1 MKKYILIVA
10 SLLATFGITSCLDD
24 FQDLNTDKEKLPTA
38 TPANAFMGAT
48 LNFNN
53 CSRAHLLGKYSG
65 TMTYMQYIVSAGGP
79 SAGTYI
85 SLDKTGRTEPF
96 APAYNYYYTVNGDNF
111 GGFGLRLDYLITQV
125 IPVQNEPER
134 FADIGAIAKMLLSYE
149 QWLVLDTYGAAPL
162 TEGLKAQTER
172 LTTPKYD
179 LYQKAIDGTPMYKK
193 LDAMVKECVAT
204 LKASNDKQVQLKDAD
219 FFYGGDIAKWIKF
232 GNTLRVKMAQ
242 RLEKADKAFYNSVID
257 EVLTS
262 SSNVIG
268 SYDESCI
275 YHHPNDYNNNTDDIQ
290 DITSRYVASRAFV
303 AFLETY
309 DDPRLPI
316 LVRRNGFGT
325 GNNNKENDDWFDTF
339 KKEYPNYEKSYKGF
353 IDRYVGASANPDSAT
368 SEYSRNAYMTLP
380 YHKKDGTEANLEIR
394 MNSQVES
401 RFFVKNGGI
410 RGNNNMP
417 ARAIEDTEF
426 MINQDKMSTFT
437 PIITYS
443 ETCLMLAE
451 IALKKGG
458 VVAGKDAKA
467 WYREGVKASMEQFR
481 TWATNMWVT
490 AQVNDKAA
498 NYNPITDEKI
508 AAYLDRPEFKNVTLE
523 KIISQQWV
531 NLFVQPEE
539 MWATWKRTGYP
550 KFKDQPVPE
559 DGVAFLESIK
569 SAGTALVIPRRNSL
583 PVPNDLNIENYNQ
596 AVSALKS
603 DTKYGADVDKTEGR
617 IWWDQ

>member
-85 SLDKTGRTEPF
+85 SLDKTGRTEPY
-96 APAYNYYYTVNGDNF
+96 APAYAYYYTANGDNF

-149 QWLVLDTYGAAPL
+149 QWLILDTYGAAPL

-262 SSNVIG
+262 PSNVIG

-380 YHKKDGTEANLEIR
+380 YHKADGTEANLEIR

-451 IALKKGG
+451 IALKKGSA
-458 VVAGKDAKA
+458 VAGKDAKA

-596 AVSALKS
+596 AVSALKT
-603 DTKYGADVDKTEGR
+603 DAKYGADVDKTEGR

>member
-24 FQDLNTDKEKLPTA
+24 FQDLNTDKEKLSTA

-85 SLDKTGRTEPF
+85 SLDKTGRTEPY
-96 APAYNYYYTVNGDNF
+96 APAYTYYYTANGDNF

-149 QWLVLDTYGAAPL
+149 QWLILDTYGAAPL

-262 SSNVIG
+262 SDNVIG

-339 KKEYPNYEKSYKGF
+339 KKEYPNYKKSYKGF

-380 YHKKDGTEANLEIR
+380 YHKEDGTEANLEIR

-458 VVAGKDAKA
+458 AVAGKDAKA

-508 AAYLDRPEFKNVTLE
+508 AAYLDRPEFQNVTLE

-603 DTKYGADVDKTEGR
+603 DAKYGADVDKTEGR

>member
-162 TEGLKAQTER
+162 SEGLKAQTER

-339 KKEYPNYEKSYKGF
+339 KKEYPNYEKFYKGF

-451 IALKKGG
+451 IALKKGSA
-458 VVAGKDAKA
+458 VAGKDAKA

-498 NYNPITDEKI
+498 NYNPITDKKI
-508 AAYLDRPEFKNVTLE
+508 AAYLDRPEFQNVTLE

-596 AVSALKS
+596 AVSALKT
-603 DTKYGADVDKTEGR
+603 DAKYGADVDKTEGR

>member
-10 SLLATFGITSCLDD
+10 TLLATFGITSCLDD

-85 SLDKTGRTEPF
+85 SLDKTGRTEPY
-96 APAYNYYYTVNGDNF
+96 APAYNYYYTANGDNF

-262 SSNVIG
+262 PSNIIG

-451 IALKKGG
+451 IALKKGSA
-458 VVAGKDAKA
+458 VAGKDAKA

-603 DTKYGADVDKTEGR
+603 DAKYGADVDKTEGR

>member
-85 SLDKTGRTEPF
+85 SLDKTGRTEPY
-96 APAYNYYYTVNGDNF
+96 APAYTYYYTANGDNF

-149 QWLVLDTYGAAPL
+149 QWLILDTYGAAPL

-262 SSNVIG
+262 SDNVIG

-339 KKEYPNYEKSYKGF
+339 KKEYPNYKKSYKGF

-380 YHKKDGTEANLEIR
+380 YHKEDGTEANLEIR

-458 VVAGKDAKA
+458 AVAGKDAKA

-508 AAYLDRPEFKNVTLE
+508 AAYLDRPEFQNVTLE

-569 SAGTALVIPRRNSL
+569 SAGNALVIPRRNSL

-603 DTKYGADVDKTEGR
+603 DAKYGADVDKTEGR

>member
-10 SLLATFGITSCLDD
+10 SLLATFGMTSCLDD

-38 TPANAFMGAT
+38 TPVNAFAGAT

-53 CSRAHLLGKYSG
+53 CSRSHLLGKYSG
-65 TMTYMQYIVSAGGP
+65 TMTYMQYIVPAGGP

-85 SLDKTGRTEPF
+85 SRDKTGRTEPY
-96 APAYNYYYTVNGDNF
+96 APAYTYYYTANGDNF

-149 QWLVLDTYGAAPL
+149 QWLILDTYGAAPL

-262 SSNVIG
+262 PDNVIG

-339 KKEYPNYEKSYKGF
+339 KKEYPNYKKSYKGF

-380 YHKKDGTEANLEIR
+380 YHKEDGTEANLEIR

-458 VVAGKDAKA
+458 AVAGKDAKA

-481 TWATNMWVT
+481 AWATNMWVT

-508 AAYLDRPEFKNVTLE
+508 AAYLDRPEFQNVTLE

-559 DGVAFLESIK
+559 DGAAFLESIK

-583 PVPNDLNIENYNQ
+583 PVPNDLNIDNYNQ
-596 AVSALKS
+596 AVSALKN
-603 DTKYGADVDKTEGR
+603 DAKYGADVDKTEGR